1 MASVTSIDNNTK
13 GFKGQSFDSFNYDG
27 ENFSDTRNTRKQVN
41 GKKDP
46 QKAKWES
53 RRDYY
58 GGWKPGAKVNPKD
71 NPKVKASDSSDDSDD
86 SEDDDDD
93 DDSND
98 NSAYKPGFNPTD
110 GDKKTFTRQFRQLCV
125 SQDKKVI
132 AKGARKRD
140 AKNFTAACS

>member
-58 GGWKPGAKVNPKD
+58 GGWKPGAKV
-71 NPKVKASDSSDDSDD
+71 KASDSSDDSDD
-86 SEDDDDD
+86 SEDDDDA
-93 DDSND
+93 ND